1 LAGADRSPA
10 TALRLRLFP
19 ARAGQGR
26 AAKRFFWNT
35 IMANLITA
43 ARALYNLDNRAT
55 TAAEDDTLDALIAA
69 ASAAIERLCGRSFVS
84 ASFDK
89 LYDGWFHRDLMLEQF
104 PIISVERIA
113 FGPVGVLRIENT
125 SAANQRATV
134 QVTSTGVILT
144 RVASGV
150 SSSSTVTFAGNVT
163 LSAVAAAINALG
175 NGWSASVIDAADAK
189 RASADLRSLQGA
201 LNAKDAPAELVLHKE
216 ELYDFFVDAPRG
228 ILRRPARWCGGQ
240 GFWRVIYT
248 AGYATVPEDIQEA
261 CAQWVAH
268 LFWQTKRDPGLAHE
282 AVTGALSRTPQHE
295 MPTTTRVLLEPYRTF
310 HL

>member
-1 LAGADRSPA
+1 
-10 TALRLRLFP
+10 
-19 ARAGQGR
+19 
-26 AAKRFFWNT
+26 
-35 IMANLITA
+35 MANLITA

-55 TAAEDDTLDALIAA
+55 TAAEDDTIDALIAA
-69 ASAAIERLCGRSFVS
+69 VSAAIERYCGRPFAS
-84 ASFDK
+84 AAFDE
-89 LYDGWFHRDLMLEQF
+89 LYDGWFHRDLMLERF
-104 PIISVERIA
+104 PIVSVERVA
-113 FGPVGVLRIENT
+113 FAPVAVLRIQNT

-134 QVTSTGVILT
+134 QVASTGLTLT

-175 NGWSASVIDAADAK
+175 NGWSASVIDAADAE

-201 LNAKDAPAELVLHKE
+201 LGAKDAPAELVLHTQ
-216 ELYDFFVDAPRG
+216 ELYDFAVDGPRG
-228 ILRRPARWCGGQ
+228 ILRRPARWCGGM

-248 AGYATVPEDIQEA
+248 AGYTTVPEDVQEA

-295 MPTTTRVLLEPYRTF
+295 MPTTTRALLRPYRTI
-310 HL
+310 HV